1 MVRVR
6 VRYLFWLKTR
16 IGVAEET
23 YDLREPSLKKLI
35 EEITSRHPNIAD
47 LIGNV
52 LDENNPIIVTVN
64 GRSINRDEVLRNG
77 DTVTF
82 MPPVSGG

>member
-1 MVRVR
+1 MVKVR

-23 YDLREPSLKKLI
+23 YDLQEPSLKKLV
-35 EEITSRHPNIAD
+35 EEIIHKHPNVAE

-52 LDENNPIIVTVN
+52 LNENNPIIVTVN
-64 GRSINRDEVLRNG
+64 GRSTNKDEVLRNG